1 MSTVT
6 KWSNVAIAM
15 QSALAAAK
23 TVSAITKADP
33 GVATSTAHG
42 YSNGDY
48 LYLEVQGMHQLNGR
62 VFRVCNV
69 ATDTFQLEEVSGG
82 TGIDTTDFD
91 TFTSGTAQKIT
102 FGNSITTAVDMNASG
117 GNFSFIDTTT
127 IHGNQKSQVPGLPE
141 AMSFTFNNLWD
152 PTDAGQAAMKAAS
165 DAQGKR
171 AFKYTFGTGGKIMVF
186 AGYVGFAGAPA
197 GQAQDKVTTQ
207 AVITAEG
214 TPSYYSA

>member
-1 MSTVT
+1 MSVT

-23 TVSAITKADP
+23 TISGITKASP
-33 GVATSTAHG
+33 GVVSSTAHG

-48 LYLEVQGMHQLNGR
+48 VYLTVNGMWQLNGR
-62 VFRVCNV
+62 VFRVANV
-69 ATDTFQLEEVSGG
+69 ATDTFQLEDVSGG
-82 TGIDTTDFD
+82 TGISTASFD
-91 TFTSGTAQKIT
+91 TFTSGTAEKIT
-102 FGNSITTAVDMNASG
+102 FGNSITTATSMNVSG
-117 GNFSFIDTTT
+117 GDYAMIDTTT
-127 IHGNQKSQVPGLPE
+127 IHGNQKSEIPGLPN
-141 AMSFTFNNLWD
+141 ALSLSFDNLWD

-165 DAQGKR
+165 DAQGLR
-171 AFKYTFGTGGKIMVF
+171 AFKFTFGSGGKIMVF

-207 AVITAEG
+207 AVITAYG